1 LPCAGVSHES
11 LGPWVTCAGPGHKR
25 LIETEAGRLMS
36 LPAAP
41 RAEQHR
47 EGIALGALVLGAVAM
62 GASPLFVRMA
72 DVGPFASAF
81 WRTALALPFLA
92 IWALTETRAVPLAAL
107 RSRAVWLSGLMFAG
121 DLFFWHLAILA
132 TTVANA
138 TFLATTAPLFVVAGA
153 WFLLGERVQQRGIVG
168 LALCLLG
175 GAALIG
181 HSYGFA
187 PERLTGDLYGI
198 VTAFFFA
205 AYMLALRAARR
216 DVPAGT
222 LSFISAAIT
231 TVILFV
237 VAYALEPRLLPQS
250 AHGWTVL
257 IALAL
262 ISQVAGQGLL
272 AFALGTLPAPFSSL
286 VIFLEAVAAA
296 LFAWVILH
304 EALAPM
310 QWLGGV
316 LILGGIWIARPRN
329 VKAGGLR

>member
-1 LPCAGVSHES
+1 
-11 LGPWVTCAGPGHKR
+11 
-25 LIETEAGRLMS
+25 MS
-36 LPAAP
+36 LPAASL
-41 RAEQHR
+41 AERRR
-47 EGIALGALVLGAVAM
+47 EGTALAALVVGAIAM

-92 IWALTETRAVPLAAL
+92 VWAAMEPKAQQPPLNN
-107 RSRAVWLSGLMFAG
+107 RSVWLSGLMFAG

-138 TFLATTAPLFVVAGA
+138 TFLATTAPLFVVIGA
-153 WFLLGERVQQRGIVG
+153 WFLLGERIERRGIAG
-168 LALCLLG
+168 LMLCLAG
-175 GAALIG
+175 GIALVG

-198 VTAFFFA
+198 VTALFFA
-205 AYMLALRAARR
+205 GYMLALRAARR
-216 DVPAGT
+216 DIGAGT
-222 LSFISAAIT
+222 LSFVSAAIT
-231 TVILFV
+231 TAVLFI
-237 VAYALEPRLLPQS
+237 VALALEPRLLPQS
-250 AHGWTVL
+250 MQGWTVL

-296 LFAWVILH
+296 LLAYVVLH
-304 EALAPM
+304 EALAVM
-310 QWLGGV
+310 QWAGGV
-316 LILGGIWIARPRN
+316 LILAGIFIARPRHP
-329 VKAGGLR
+329 ARGMLP

>member
-1 LPCAGVSHES
+1 
-11 LGPWVTCAGPGHKR
+11 
-25 LIETEAGRLMS
+25 MS
-36 LPAAP
+36 LPAASL
-41 RAEQHR
+41 AERRR
-47 EGIALGALVLGAVAM
+47 EGIALAALVLGAVAM

-92 IWALTETRAVPLAAL
+92 LWALTERGNLRPGAL
-107 RSRAVWLSGLMFAG
+107 RNRSVWLSGLLFAG

-153 WFLLGERVQQRGIVG
+153 WFLLGERIQSRGIAG

-198 VTAFFFA
+198 VTALFFA
-205 AYMLALRAARR
+205 GYMLALRAARR
-216 DVPAGT
+216 DVAAGT
-222 LSFISAAIT
+222 LAFISAAIT

-237 VAYALEPRLLPQS
+237 VASALEPRLLPHS
-250 AHGWTVL
+250 AQGWTVL

-272 AFALGTLPAPFSSL
+272 TIALGTLPAPFSSL

-296 LFAWVILH
+296 LLAWVVLH
-304 EALAPM
+304 EALEPM

-316 LILGGIWIARPRN
+316 MILAGIWFARPRN
-329 VKAGGLR
+329 PAAGSLP

>member
-1 LPCAGVSHES
+1 
-11 LGPWVTCAGPGHKR
+11 
-25 LIETEAGRLMS
+25 MS
-36 LPAAP
+36 LPAASL
-41 RAEQHR
+41 AERHR
-47 EGIALGALVLGAVAM
+47 EGLALAALVLGAVAM

-92 IWALTETRAVPLAAL
+92 LWALTERGHL
-107 RSRAVWLSGLMFAG
+107 RPGAWRNRGVWLSGLLFAG
-121 DLFFWHLAILA
+121 DLFFWHLAILT

-153 WFLLGERVQQRGIVG
+153 WFLLGERIQKRGIAG

-175 GAALIG
+175 GAALVG

-198 VTAFFFA
+198 VTAVFFA
-205 AYMLALRAARR
+205 GYMLALRAARR

-222 LSFISAAIT
+222 LAFISAAIT
-231 TVILFV
+231 TVILFA
-237 VAYALEPRLLPQS
+237 VAVALEPRLLPYSTQ
-250 AHGWTVL
+250 GWTVL

-272 AFALGTLPAPFSSL
+272 TIALGTLPAPFSSL

-296 LFAWVILH
+296 LLAWVVLH
-304 EALAPM
+304 EALEPM

-316 LILGGIWIARPRN
+316 MILAGIWFARPRTPA
-329 VKAGGLR
+329 AGSLP

>member
-1 LPCAGVSHES
+1 
-11 LGPWVTCAGPGHKR
+11 
-25 LIETEAGRLMS
+25 MS
-36 LPAAP
+36 LPAASL
-41 RAEQHR
+41 AERRR
-47 EGIALGALVLGAVAM
+47 EGIALAALMLGAVAM
-62 GASPLFVRMA
+62 GASPVFVRMA

-92 IWALTETRAVPLAAL
+92 LWAATEPRLPKRAL
-107 RSRAVWLSGLMFAG
+107 RNRAVWLSGILFAG

-153 WFLLGERVQQRGIVG
+153 WFLLGERIQSRGIAG

-187 PERLTGDLYGI
+187 PERLTGDIYGI
-198 VTAFFFA
+198 VTALFFA
-205 AYMLALRAARR
+205 GYMLALRAARR
-216 DVPAGT
+216 NVPAGT
-222 LSFISAAIT
+222 LTFISAAIT

-237 VAYALEPRLLPQS
+237 VAYALEPKLLPQS
-250 AHGWTVL
+250 AHGWTMLV
-257 IALAL
+257 ALAL

-272 AFALGTLPAPFSSL
+272 AFALGALPAPFSSL
-286 VIFLEAVAAA
+286 VIFLEAIAAA
-296 LFAWVILH
+296 LLAWIVLH
-304 EALAPM
+304 EALEPI

-316 LILGGIWIARPRN
+316 MILAGIWFARPRN
-329 VKAGGLR
+329 PAAGRLP

>member
-1 LPCAGVSHES
+1 
-11 LGPWVTCAGPGHKR
+11 
-25 LIETEAGRLMS
+25 MS
-36 LPAAP
+36 LPATSLAD
-41 RAEQHR
+41 RRR
-47 EGIALGALVLGAVAM
+47 EGIALAALVLGAVAM

-92 IWALTETRAVPLAAL
+92 LWALTERGNL
-107 RSRAVWLSGLMFAG
+107 RPDAWRNRSVWLSGLLFAG

-153 WFLLGERVQQRGIVG
+153 WFLLGERIQRRGIAG

-175 GAALIG
+175 GAALVG

-198 VTAFFFA
+198 VTALFFA
-205 AYMLALRAARR
+205 GYMLALRAARR

-222 LSFISAAIT
+222 LAFISAAIT

-237 VAYALEPRLLPQS
+237 VAIALEPRVLPYS
-250 AHGWTVL
+250 AQGWTVL

-272 AFALGTLPAPFSSL
+272 TIALGTLPAPFSSL

-296 LFAWVILH
+296 LLAWVVLH
-304 EALAPM
+304 EALEPM

-316 LILGGIWIARPRN
+316 MILAGIWFARPRN
-329 VKAGGLR
+329 PAAGSLP

>member
-1 LPCAGVSHES
+1 
-11 LGPWVTCAGPGHKR
+11 
-25 LIETEAGRLMS
+25 MS
-36 LPAAP
+36 LPATSLAD
-41 RAEQHR
+41 RRR
-47 EGIALGALVLGAVAM
+47 EGIALAALVLGAVAM

-92 IWALTETRAVPLAAL
+92 LWALAERGASRRGAL
-107 RSRAVWLSGLMFAG
+107 RSRSVWLSGLLFAG

-153 WFLLGERVQQRGIVG
+153 WFLLGERIQRRGIAG
-168 LALCLLG
+168 LSLCLLG
-175 GAALIG
+175 GAALVG

-198 VTAFFFA
+198 VTALFFA
-205 AYMLALRAARR
+205 GYMLALRAARR

-222 LSFISAAIT
+222 LAFISAAIT

-237 VAYALEPRLLPQS
+237 VAIALEPRVLPYS
-250 AHGWTVL
+250 AQGWTILV
-257 IALAL
+257 ALAL

-272 AFALGTLPAPFSSL
+272 TIALGTLPAPFSSL

-296 LFAWVILH
+296 LLAWVVLH
-304 EALAPM
+304 EALEPM

-316 LILGGIWIARPRN
+316 MILGGIWFARPRN
-329 VKAGGLR
+329 PAAGSLP

>member
-1 LPCAGVSHES
+1 MQS
-11 LGPWVTCAGPGHKR
+11 
-25 LIETEAGRLMS
+25 GRLMS
-36 LPAAP
+36 PLTAASAD
-41 RAEQHR
+41 RRR
-47 EGIALGALVLGAVAM
+47 EGIALAALALGAVAM

-92 IWALTETRAVPLAAL
+92 LWAATERRTARRAW
-107 RSRAVWLSGLMFAG
+107 SNRAVWLSGLMFAG

-153 WFLLGERVQQRGIVG
+153 WFLLSERIQQRGLGG

-175 GAALIG
+175 GAALVG

-187 PERLTGDLYGI
+187 PERLTGDFYGI
-198 VTAFFFA
+198 VTAVFFA
-205 AYMLALRAARR
+205 AYMLALRVARR

-231 TVILFV
+231 TAILFV

-257 IALAL
+257 VALAL

-310 QWLGGV
+310 QWLGGI
-316 LILGGIWIARPRN
+316 LILAGIWIARPRKIA
-329 VKAGGLR
+329 VGSLP

>member
-1 LPCAGVSHES
+1 
-11 LGPWVTCAGPGHKR
+11 
-25 LIETEAGRLMS
+25 MS
-36 LPAAP
+36 LPAP
-41 RAEQHR
+41 SLAERHR
-47 EGIALGALVLGAVAM
+47 EGIALAALVLGAVAM

-92 IWALTETRAVPLAAL
+92 FWALTERGNLRPDAW
-107 RSRAVWLSGLMFAG
+107 RSRSVWLSGLLFAG

-153 WFLLGERVQQRGIVG
+153 WFLLGERIQRRGIAG

-175 GAALIG
+175 GAALVG

-198 VTAFFFA
+198 VTALFFA
-205 AYMLALRAARR
+205 GYMLALRAARR

-222 LSFISAAIT
+222 LAFISAAIT
-231 TVILFV
+231 TVILFA
-237 VAYALEPRLLPQS
+237 VAFALEPRVLPYS
-250 AHGWTVL
+250 ARGWTILV
-257 IALAL
+257 ALAL

-272 AFALGTLPAPFSSL
+272 TIALGTLPAPFSSL

-296 LFAWVILH
+296 LLAWVVLH
-304 EALAPM
+304 EALEPM

-316 LILGGIWIARPRN
+316 MILGGIWFARPRN
-329 VKAGGLR
+329 PAAGSLP

>member
-1 LPCAGVSHES
+1 
-11 LGPWVTCAGPGHKR
+11 
-25 LIETEAGRLMS
+25 MS
-36 LPAAP
+36 LPAP
-41 RAEQHR
+41 SIAERHR
-47 EGIALGALVLGAVAM
+47 EGIALAALVLGAVAM

-81 WRTALALPFLA
+81 WRTALALPLLA
-92 IWALTETRAVPLAAL
+92 LWALTERGHL
-107 RSRAVWLSGLMFAG
+107 RPGAWRNRSVWLSGLLFAG

-153 WFLLGERVQQRGIVG
+153 WFLLGERIQRRGIAG

-175 GAALIG
+175 GAALVG

-187 PERLTGDLYGI
+187 PERLTGDLYGV
-198 VTAFFFA
+198 VTALFFA
-205 AYMLALRAARR
+205 GYMLALRAARR

-222 LSFISAAIT
+222 LAFISAAIT
-231 TVILFV
+231 TVIMFA
-237 VAYALEPRLLPQS
+237 VAFALEPRLLPYS
-250 AHGWTVL
+250 AQGWTILV
-257 IALAL
+257 ALAL

-272 AFALGTLPAPFSSL
+272 TIALGTLPAPFSSL

-296 LFAWVILH
+296 LLAWVVLH
-304 EALAPM
+304 EALEPM

-316 LILGGIWIARPRN
+316 MILGGIWFARPRN
-329 VKAGGLR
+329 PAAGSLP

>member
-1 LPCAGVSHES
+1 
-11 LGPWVTCAGPGHKR
+11 
-25 LIETEAGRLMS
+25 
-36 LPAAP
+36 
-41 RAEQHR
+41 
-47 EGIALGALVLGAVAM
+47 M

-92 IWALTETRAVPLAAL
+92 IWALTEKAAAPRAVT
-107 RSRAVWLSGLMFAG
+107 SHRAVWLSGVLFAG

-153 WFLLGERVQQRGIVG
+153 WFLLGERIQQRGIAG
-168 LALCLLG
+168 LALCLIG
-175 GAALIG
+175 GAALVG

-187 PERLTGDLYGI
+187 PERLTGDFYGI
-198 VTAFFFA
+198 VTAVFFA
-205 AYMLALRAARR
+205 GYMLALRAARR
-216 DVPAGT
+216 EVPTGT

-237 VAYALEPRLLPQS
+237 VAYAYEPRLLPQS

-257 IALAL
+257 VALAL

-296 LFAWVILH
+296 LFAWIILH

-310 QWLGGV
+310 QWLGGI
-316 LILGGIWIARPRN
+316 LILAGIWIARPRN
-329 VKAGGLR
+329 TAAGSLP

>member
-1 LPCAGVSHES
+1 
-11 LGPWVTCAGPGHKR
+11 
-25 LIETEAGRLMS
+25 MS
-36 LPAAP
+36 LPAASLSE
-41 RAEQHR
+41 RRR
-47 EGIALGALVLGAVAM
+47 EGVALAALVLGAVAM

-92 IWALTETRAVPLAAL
+92 LWALTERGALSPGAL
-107 RSRAVWLSGLMFAG
+107 RNRSVWLSGILFAG

-153 WFLLGERVQQRGIVG
+153 WFLLGERIQSRGIAG

-175 GAALIG
+175 GTALVG

-187 PERLTGDLYGI
+187 PERLTGDTYGI
-198 VTAFFFA
+198 VTALFFA
-205 AYMLALRAARR
+205 GYMLALRAARR
-216 DVPAGT
+216 NVPAGT

-237 VAYALEPRLLPQS
+237 VACALEPRLLPQS
-250 AHGWTVL
+250 AHGWTML

-272 AFALGTLPAPFSSL
+272 TIALGTLPAPFSSL

-296 LFAWVILH
+296 LFAWIVLH
-304 EALAPM
+304 ETLEPM
-310 QWLGGV
+310 QWLGGAM
-316 LILGGIWIARPRN
+316 ILAGIWFARPRSPA
-329 VKAGGLR
+329 AGALP

>member
-1 LPCAGVSHES
+1 
-11 LGPWVTCAGPGHKR
+11 
-25 LIETEAGRLMS
+25 MS
-36 LPAAP
+36 LPAASL
-41 RAEQHR
+41 AERRR
-47 EGIALGALVLGAVAM
+47 EGIALAALILGAVAM

-92 IWALTETRAVPLAAL
+92 LWAATEPRLPQRAL
-107 RSRAVWLSGLMFAG
+107 RNRAVWLSGILFAG

-138 TFLATTAPLFVVAGA
+138 TFLATTAPLFVAAGA
-153 WFLLGERVQQRGIVG
+153 WFLLGERIQSRGIAG

-187 PERLTGDLYGI
+187 PERLTGDIYGI
-198 VTAFFFA
+198 ITALFFA
-205 AYMLALRAARR
+205 GYMLALRAARL

-222 LSFISAAIT
+222 LTFISAAIT

-250 AHGWTVL
+250 AHGWTMLV
-257 IALAL
+257 ALAL

-272 AFALGTLPAPFSSL
+272 AFALGALPAPFSSL
-286 VIFLEAVAAA
+286 VIFLEAIAAA
-296 LFAWVILH
+296 LLAWIVLH
-304 EALAPM
+304 EALEPI

-316 LILGGIWIARPRN
+316 MILAGIWFARPRN
-329 VKAGGLR
+329 PAAGSLP

>member
-1 LPCAGVSHES
+1 
-11 LGPWVTCAGPGHKR
+11 
-25 LIETEAGRLMS
+25 MS
-36 LPAAP
+36 LPAASLAD
-41 RAEQHR
+41 RRR
-47 EGIALGALVLGAVAM
+47 EGIAVAALVLGAVAM

-92 IWALTETRAVPLAAL
+92 LWAATEPRAPRRAL
-107 RSRAVWLSGLMFAG
+107 SNRAVWLSGLMFAG

-153 WFLLGERVQQRGIVG
+153 WFLLGERIQQRGFAG

-175 GAALIG
+175 GAALVG

-198 VTAFFFA
+198 VTAVFFA

-216 DVPAGT
+216 EVPAGT
-222 LSFISAAIT
+222 LSLISAAIT
-231 TVILFV
+231 TAILFV

-250 AHGWTVL
+250 AQGWAVL

-272 AFALGTLPAPFSSL
+272 AFALGTLPTPFSSL

-296 LFAWVILH
+296 VFAWVILH
-304 EALAPM
+304 EALEPM

-316 LILGGIWIARPRN
+316 LILAGIWIARPRN
-329 VKAGGLR
+329 AAAGSLP

>member
-1 LPCAGVSHES
+1 MPASVM
-11 LGPWVTCAGPGHKR
+11 P
-25 LIETEAGRLMS
+25 
-36 LPAAP
+36 LPAASL
-41 RAEQHR
+41 AERRR
-47 EGIALGALVLGAVAM
+47 EGIAVSALVLGAVAM
-62 GASPLFVRMA
+62 GASPLFVRLA

-92 IWALTETRAVPLAAL
+92 LWALTETASGPRRAL
-107 RSRAVWLSGLMFAG
+107 SNRAVWLSGLLFAG

-138 TFLATTAPLFVVAGA
+138 TFLATTAPLFVAAGA
-153 WFLLGERVQQRGIVG
+153 WFLLGERIQPRGMAG

-175 GAALIG
+175 GIALVG

-187 PERLTGDLYGI
+187 PERLAGDGYGI
-198 VTAFFFA
+198 ITALFFA
-205 AYMLALRAARR
+205 GYMLALRAARR

-231 TVILFV
+231 TAILFII
-237 VAYALEPRLLPQS
+237 AFATEPRLLPQS

-262 ISQVAGQGLL
+262 ISQVLGQGLL
-272 AFALGTLPAPFSSL
+272 AFALGALPAPFSSL

-296 LFAWVILH
+296 LFAWIVLH
-304 EALAPM
+304 EALEPM

-316 LILGGIWIARPRN
+316 LILAGIWVARPRN
-329 VKAGGLR
+329 IKAGGLP

>member
-1 LPCAGVSHES
+1 
-11 LGPWVTCAGPGHKR
+11 
-25 LIETEAGRLMS
+25 MS
-36 LPAAP
+36 LPATSLAD
-41 RAEQHR
+41 RRR
-47 EGIALGALVLGAVAM
+47 EGAALAALMLGAIAM

-92 IWALTETRAVPLAAL
+92 IWALTEKAAAP
-107 RSRAVWLSGLMFAG
+107 RPVTSNRAVWLSGVLFAG

-153 WFLLGERVQQRGIVG
+153 WFLLGERIQQRGIAG
-168 LALCLLG
+168 LALCLIG
-175 GAALIG
+175 GAALVG

-187 PERLTGDLYGI
+187 PERLTGDFYGI
-198 VTAFFFA
+198 VTAVFFA
-205 AYMLALRAARR
+205 GYMLALRAARR
-216 DVPAGT
+216 EVPTGT

-237 VAYALEPRLLPQS
+237 VAYAYEPRLLPQS

-257 IALAL
+257 VALAL

-296 LFAWVILH
+296 LFAWIILH

-310 QWLGGV
+310 QWLGGI
-316 LILGGIWIARPRN
+316 LILAGIWIARPRN
-329 VKAGGLR
+329 TAAGSLP

>member
-1 LPCAGVSHES
+1 
-11 LGPWVTCAGPGHKR
+11 
-25 LIETEAGRLMS
+25 MS
-36 LPAAP
+36 LPAASL
-41 RAEQHR
+41 AERRR
-47 EGIALGALVLGAVAM
+47 EGTALAALVLGAVAM
-62 GASPLFVRMA
+62 GASPIFVRMA

-92 IWALTETRAVPLAAL
+92 VWAATERGAVPARAWSN
-107 RSRAVWLSGLMFAG
+107 RSVWLSGLLFAG

-138 TFLATTAPLFVVAGA
+138 TFLATTAPLFVAAGA
-153 WFLLGERVQQRGIVG
+153 WFLLGERIAQRGIAG
-168 LALCLLG
+168 LALCLIG
-175 GAALIG
+175 GAALVG

-198 VTAFFFA
+198 VTALFFA
-205 AYMLALRAARR
+205 GYMLALRAARR

-231 TVILFV
+231 SVILFV
-237 VAYALEPRLLPQS
+237 VAFALEPAMLPRS
-250 AHGWTVL
+250 AHGWAVL

-296 LFAWVILH
+296 LFAWIVLH

-316 LILGGIWIARPRN
+316 LILAGIFIARPRSP
-329 VKAGGLR
+329 APGPLP

>member
-1 LPCAGVSHES
+1 
-11 LGPWVTCAGPGHKR
+11 
-25 LIETEAGRLMS
+25 MS
-36 LPAAP
+36 LPTASLPDPRSEVTALAAL
-41 RAEQHR
+41 
-47 EGIALGALVLGAVAM
+47 ILGAVAM

-81 WRTALALPFLA
+81 WRTALALPLLGL
-92 IWALTETRAVPLAAL
+92 WAMTEPATSRRGAL
-107 RSRAVWLSGLMFAG
+107 RNRAVWLSGVMFAG

-153 WFLLGERVQQRGIVG
+153 WFLLSERIQKRGVTG
-168 LALCLLG
+168 LMLCLLG
-175 GAALIG
+175 GAALVG

-187 PERLTGDLYGI
+187 PEHLTGDLYGV
-198 VTAFFFA
+198 VTAAFFA
-205 AYMLALRAARR
+205 GYMLALRAARR

-237 VAYALEPRLLPQS
+237 VAFALEPRLLPQS
-250 AHGWTVL
+250 AHGWAIL

-296 LFAWVILH
+296 LFAWIILH

-310 QWLGGV
+310 QWLGG
-316 LILGGIWIARPRN
+316 LFILAGIWVARPRN
-329 VKAGGLR
+329 ANGSQP

>member
-1 LPCAGVSHES
+1 
-11 LGPWVTCAGPGHKR
+11 
-25 LIETEAGRLMS
+25 
-36 LPAAP
+36 
-41 RAEQHR
+41 
-47 EGIALGALVLGAVAM
+47 VLGAVAM

-92 IWALTETRAVPLAAL
+92 LWALAERGTSRRGAL
-107 RSRAVWLSGLMFAG
+107 RSRSVWLSGLLFAG

-153 WFLLGERVQQRGIVG
+153 WFLLGERIQRRGIAG
-168 LALCLLG
+168 LAFCLLG
-175 GAALIG
+175 GVALVG

-198 VTAFFFA
+198 VTALFFA
-205 AYMLALRAARR
+205 GYMLALRAARR

-222 LSFISAAIT
+222 LAFISAAIT

-237 VAYALEPRLLPQS
+237 VAVALEPRLLPLS
-250 AHGWTVL
+250 AQGWTVL

-272 AFALGTLPAPFSSL
+272 TIALGTLPAPFSSL

-296 LFAWVILH
+296 LLAWLVLR
-304 EALAPM
+304 EALEPM
-310 QWLGGV
+310 QWLGGAM
-316 LILGGIWIARPRN
+316 ILTGIWFARPRN
-329 VKAGGLR
+329 PQAGSLP

>member
-1 LPCAGVSHES
+1 MISERRRD
-11 LGPWVTCAGPGHKR
+11 T
-25 LIETEAGRLMS
+25 T
-36 LPAAP
+36 
-41 RAEQHR
+41 
-47 EGIALGALVLGAVAM
+47 ALAALVLGAVAM

-81 WRTALALPFLA
+81 WRTALALPFLGL
-92 IWALTETRAVPLAAL
+92 WALTERSAL
-107 RSRAVWLSGLMFAG
+107 RPGALRNRAVWLSGILFAG

-153 WFLLGERVQQRGIVG
+153 WFLLGERIQKRGIAG

-175 GAALIG
+175 GTALIG

-187 PERLTGDLYGI
+187 PERLTGDIYGI
-198 VTAFFFA
+198 VTALFFA
-205 AYMLALRAARR
+205 GYMLALRAARR
-216 DVPAGT
+216 DLPAGT

-231 TVILFV
+231 AVILFG

-250 AHGWTVL
+250 AHGWTML

-272 AFALGTLPAPFSSL
+272 AFALGALPAPFSSL
-286 VIFLEAVAAA
+286 VIFLEAIAAA
-296 LFAWVILH
+296 LFAWIVLH
-304 EALAPM
+304 EALEPM

-316 LILGGIWIARPRN
+316 MILAGIWFARPRSPAA
-329 VKAGGLR
+329 AGSLP

>member
-1 LPCAGVSHES
+1 
-11 LGPWVTCAGPGHKR
+11 
-25 LIETEAGRLMS
+25 MS
-36 LPAAP
+36 LPAASLAD
-41 RAEQHR
+41 RRR
-47 EGIALGALVLGAVAM
+47 EGAALAALVLGAVAM

-92 IWALTETRAVPLAAL
+92 LWALAERGASRRGAL
-107 RSRAVWLSGLMFAG
+107 RSRSVWLSGLLFAG

-138 TFLATTAPLFVVAGA
+138 TFLATTAPLFVAAGA
-153 WFLLGERVQQRGIVG
+153 WFLLGERIQSRGIAG

-175 GAALIG
+175 GVALVG

-198 VTAFFFA
+198 VTALFFA
-205 AYMLALRAARR
+205 GYMLALRAARR

-222 LSFISAAIT
+222 LAFISAAIT
-231 TVILFV
+231 TGILFV
-237 VAYALEPRLLPQS
+237 VAVALEPRLLPHS
-250 AHGWTVL
+250 AQGWTVL
-257 IALAL
+257 VALAL

-272 AFALGTLPAPFSSL
+272 TIALGTLPAPFSSL

-296 LFAWVILH
+296 LLAWLVLR
-304 EALAPM
+304 EALEPM
-310 QWLGGV
+310 QWLGGAM
-316 LILGGIWIARPRN
+316 ILTGIWFARPRN
-329 VKAGGLR
+329 PAAGSLT

>member
-1 LPCAGVSHES
+1 
-11 LGPWVTCAGPGHKR
+11 
-25 LIETEAGRLMS
+25 MS
-36 LPAAP
+36 FPAASL
-41 RAEQHR
+41 AERRR
-47 EGIALGALVLGAVAM
+47 EGVALAALVLGAVAM

-92 IWALTETRAVPLAAL
+92 LWALTERGTMRQGAL
-107 RSRAVWLSGLMFAG
+107 RNRAVWLSGLLFAG

-138 TFLATTAPLFVVAGA
+138 TFLATTAPLFVAAGA
-153 WFLLGERVQQRGIVG
+153 WFLLGERIQSRGIAG

-198 VTAFFFA
+198 VTALFFA
-205 AYMLALRAARR
+205 GYMLALRSARR
-216 DVPAGT
+216 NVPAGT
-222 LSFISAAIT
+222 LSFVSAAIT

-237 VAYALEPRLLPQS
+237 VAYTVEPRLLPQS

-257 IALAL
+257 IALAM

-296 LFAWVILH
+296 LFAWIVLH
-304 EALAPM
+304 EALEPI
-310 QWLGGV
+310 QSLGGV
-316 LILGGIWIARPRN
+316 LILAGIWFARPR
-329 VKAGGLR
+329 KPIAGSLP